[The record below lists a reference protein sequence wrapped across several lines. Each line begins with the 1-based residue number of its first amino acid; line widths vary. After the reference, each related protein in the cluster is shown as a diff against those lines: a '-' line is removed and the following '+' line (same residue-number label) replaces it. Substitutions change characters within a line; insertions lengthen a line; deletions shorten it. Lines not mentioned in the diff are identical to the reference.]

1 MMILHVSNQIFCQ
14 CQFLIPA
21 FLSSRPTK
29 DQVLHIHLV
38 TQVWITINCSQ
49 SAPLKTDH
57 WKKNIILLPA
67 GLVWS
72 MSLLDLC
79 TNSAL
84 PYPWLAT
91 LLALRRAPAL
101 VGPVAPAST
110 VCRHQPAGGLGPTA
124 PQSFTS
130 AATTC
135 EHFFHCPALI
145 IPSPLSLSLSLY
157 LLSPLPIGIVGRN
170 FMFLAISFNNSRNDN
185 TISNIQY
192 PIYNI
197 QYSICNIKQT
207 SDEIKEK

>member
-1 MMILHVSNQIFCQ
+1 MILHVSNQIFCQ

-21 FLSSRPTK
+21 FLSSRPSK

-67 GLVWS
+67 GLVYV
-72 MSLLDLC
+72 
-79 TNSAL
+79 
-84 PYPWLAT
+84 PPWHL
-91 LLALRRAPAL
+91 
-101 VGPVAPAST
+101 
-110 VCRHQPAGGLGPTA
+110 HKQ
-124 PQSFTS
+124 
-130 AATTC
+130 
-135 EHFFHCPALI
+135 CPALPLASHAACFATRASACGACGSGLNSL
-145 IPSPLSLSLSLY
+145 PSPTGRRFRTDSPSKFHLCSYNLWAFLPLSCTDQSIASLSLSLSLSLY
-157 LLSPLPIGIVGRN
+157 LFSPLPIGIVGRN

>member
-1 MMILHVSNQIFCQ
+1 
-14 CQFLIPA
+14 
-21 FLSSRPTK
+21 
-29 DQVLHIHLV
+29 
-38 TQVWITINCSQ
+38 
-49 SAPLKTDH
+49 
-57 WKKNIILLPA
+57 
-67 GLVWS
+67 

-192 PIYNI
+192 PISNI
-197 QYSICNIKQT
+197 QYTIYNMQSQADK
-207 SDEIKEK
+207 